1 MFSNKMAIPKC
12 LGAVIILLL
21 LGSYSHYHGTI
32 EGKKVVSHIRKCII
46 SPDQCLNEL
55 LVIRIRT
62 KSWSANF
69 AAADVKIGK
78 DYYAE
83 KPITVAGIRGRQ
95 QVERIIDL
103 LGYFDERQK
112 FVAVRQRE
120 DDWIQTTKYIVSLLG
135 LGLCLWLF
143 VARYS
148 FATGPRLPLVPRSL
162 NR

>member
-12 LGAVIILLL
+12 LGALIILLI
-21 LGSYSHYHGTI
+21 LGSYAHYHGTI
-32 EGKKVVSHIRKCII
+32 EGKKGVSHIRKCII
-46 SPDQCLNEL
+46 SPDHCLNEL

-62 KSWSANF
+62 KSWSANI

-78 DYYAE
+78 DYYTE
-83 KPITVAGIRGRQ
+83 KPIKVTGIHGKQHAG
-95 QVERIIDL
+95 RIIDL
-103 LGYFDERQK
+103 LGQFDEKQK

-135 LGLCLWLF
+135 LGLCVWLF

-148 FATGPRLPLVPRSL
+148 FTTGRCLPLIPRS
-162 NR
+162 